1 MLNLIGHEPYIV
13 KIYSYAKDPYA
24 ATYQLLTKK
33 NKRESTGLNY
43 FNNSKAFIAYSND
56 IDD

>member
-1 MLNLIGHEPYIV
+1 MTIEGSGSLKLNALLNLIGHEPYIV

-33 NKRESTGLNY
+33 TKE
-43 FNNSKAFIAYSND
+43 KVQA
-56 IDD
+56 